1 MAGIYIHIPF
11 CRQACHY
18 CDFHFSVSL
27 SSMKELVEAI
37 KKEIV
42 LRKNYLQGEDVET
55 VYLGGGTPSI
65 LPHAALMDIFSE
77 LAKYFTISKD
87 AEITLEANPDDLSFK
102 KIQELVST
110 PVNRLS
116 VGIQSFFDID
126 LKFLNRIHTGD
137 EAERCVHHLQEMG
150 FKNITIDLI
159 YGIQTLS
166 NEQWSKNIEKAFQLN
181 VNHISSYSL
190 TVEPKTVFASMIQK
204 KSIPNVDDVKSA
216 EQFEILM
223 DSMLANGF
231 LHYEI
236 SNFCKEGFYSKHNS
250 SYWLGKSYLGLG
262 PSAHSYN
269 GVARQWNVKSNS
281 KYILSLKEN
290 LLPFENEILTEHQKY
305 NEYILT
311 SLRTIWGVDEKK
323 IESDFSKDVYERY
336 LKSVIEKINEGYV
349 EKEAGRLTLTRKGKL
364 YADKISSDLFI
375 I

>member
-126 LKFLNRIHTGD
+126 LKFLNRIHTAAD
-137 EAERCVHHLQEMG
+137 AERCVHQLQEMG
-150 FKNITIDLI
+150 FTNITIDLI

-166 NEQWSKNIEKAFQLN
+166 NEQWGKNIDKAFQLK

-216 EQFEILM
+216 EQFEMLM

-269 GVARQWNVKSNS
+269 GVVRQWNVKSNS
-281 KYILSLKEN
+281 KYISSLKEN
-290 LLPFENEILTEHQKY
+290 IIPMENEILTEHQKY

-311 SLRTIWGVDEKK
+311 SLRTMWGVDEKK
-323 IESDFSKDVYERY
+323 IESHFSNEVYERY
-336 LKSVIEKINEGYV
+336 LKSV
-349 EKEAGRLTLTRKGKL
+349 
-364 YADKISSDLFI
+364 
-375 I
+375 

>member
-1 MAGIYIHIPF
+1 
-11 CRQACHY
+11 
-18 CDFHFSVSL
+18 
-27 SSMKELVEAI
+27 
-37 KKEIV
+37 
-42 LRKNYLQGEDVET
+42 
-55 VYLGGGTPSI
+55 
-65 LPHAALMDIFSE
+65 
-77 LAKYFTISKD
+77 
-87 AEITLEANPDDLSFK
+87 
-102 KIQELVST
+102 
-110 PVNRLS
+110 
-116 VGIQSFFDID
+116 
-126 LKFLNRIHTGD
+126 GD

-269 GVARQWNVKSNS
+269 GIERQWNVKSNS

>member
-216 EQFEILM
+216 EQFEMLM

-269 GVARQWNVKSNS
+269 GVVRQWNVKSNS
-281 KYILSLKEN
+281 KYISSLKEN
-290 LLPFENEILTEHQKY
+290 IIPMENEILTEHQKY

-311 SLRTIWGVDEKK
+311 SLRTMWGVDEKK
-323 IESDFSKDVYERY
+323 IESHFSNEVYERY
-336 LKSVIEKINEGYV
+336 LKSVTEKINEGYV
-349 EKEAGRLTLTRKGKL
+349 QKETGKLTLTRKGKL
-364 YADKISSDLFI
+364 YADKVSSDLFI

>member
-87 AEITLEANPDDLSFK
+87 AEITIEANPDDLSLK
-102 KIQELVST
+102 KIKELTST

-126 LKFLNRIHTGD
+126 LKFLNRIHTGAD
-137 EAERCVHHLQEMG
+137 AERCVHQLQEMG

-204 KSIPNVDDVKSA
+204 KSIPNVDDIKSA
-216 EQFEILM
+216 EQFEMLM
-223 DSMLANGF
+223 DRMLANGF

-269 GVARQWNVKSNS
+269 GIERQWNVKSNS
-281 KYILSLKEN
+281 KYISSLGGGVVP
-290 LLPFENEILTEHQKY
+290 LENEILTTYQKY

-311 SLRTIWGVDEKK
+311 SLRTMWGIDEKK
-323 IESDFSKDVYERY
+323 IELDFSTDVYERF
-336 LKSVIEKINEGYV
+336 LKNVTEKINEGYV
-349 EKEAGRLTLTRKGKL
+349 QKETGKLTLTRKGKL
-364 YADKISSDLFI
+364 YADKVSSDLFI

>member
-77 LAKYFTISKD
+77 LAKHFTISKD
-87 AEITLEANPDDLSFK
+87 AEITIEANPDDLSLK
-102 KIQELVST
+102 KIKELTST

-116 VGIQSFFDID
+116 VGIQSFFDTD

-269 GVARQWNVKSNS
+269 GIERQWNVKSNS
-281 KYILSLKEN
+281 KYISSLKEN
-290 LLPFENEILTEHQKY
+290 IIPMENEILTEHQKY

-311 SLRTIWGVDEKK
+311 SLRTMWGVDEKK

-349 EKEAGRLTLTRKGKL
+349 QKETGKLTLTRKGKL
-364 YADKISSDLFI
+364 YADKVSSDLFI

>member
-126 LKFLNRIHTGD
+126 LKFLNRIHTAAD
-137 EAERCVHHLQEMG
+137 AERCVHQLQEMG
-150 FKNITIDLI
+150 FTNITIDLI

-166 NEQWSKNIEKAFQLN
+166 NEQWGKNIDKAFQLK

-223 DSMLANGF
+223 DRMLANGF

-269 GVARQWNVKSNS
+269 GIERQWNVKSNS
-281 KYILSLKEN
+281 KYISSLGGGVVP
-290 LLPFENEILTEHQKY
+290 LENEILTTYQKY

-311 SLRTIWGVDEKK
+311 SLRTMWGVDEKK

>member
-27 SSMKELVEAI
+27 SNMKELVEAI
-37 KKEIV
+37 KKEIA
-42 LRKNYLQGEDVET
+42 LRKNYLQGEDIET
-55 VYLGGGTPSI
+55 LYFGGGTPSI
-65 LPHAALMDIFSE
+65 LPHAAFMDIFSE
-77 LAKYFTISKD
+77 LAKHFTISKD
-87 AEITLEANPDDLSFK
+87 AEITIEANPDDLSLK
-102 KIQELVST
+102 KIKELTST

-116 VGIQSFFDID
+116 VGIQSFFDTD

-166 NEQWSKNIEKAFQLN
+166 NEQWNKNIEKAFQLN

-269 GVARQWNVKSNS
+269 GVVRQWNVKSNS
-281 KYILSLKEN
+281 KYISSLKEN
-290 LLPFENEILTEHQKY
+290 IIPMENEILTEHQKY

-311 SLRTIWGVDEKK
+311 SLRTMWGVDEKK

-349 EKEAGRLTLTRKGKL
+349 EKEAGKLTLTRKGKL

>member
-37 KKEIV
+37 KKEIA

-126 LKFLNRIHTGD
+126 LKFLNRIHTAAD
-137 EAERCVHHLQEMG
+137 AERCVHQLQEMG
-150 FKNITIDLI
+150 FTNITIDLI

-166 NEQWSKNIEKAFQLN
+166 NEQWNKNIEKAFQLN

-204 KSIPNVDDVKSA
+204 RSIPNIDDVKSA
-216 EQFEILM
+216 EQFEMLM
-223 DSMLANGF
+223 DSMLANEF

-349 EKEAGRLTLTRKGKL
+349 EKEAGKLTLTRKGKL